1 MAMSLG
7 RRFAR
12 VHNELDGLRADLER
26 KVFKRTSQLTEAVE
40 KLSIASDAKSEFVA
54 NMSHELRTPLN
65 SVVGFSE
72 LLLSEEPSTL
82 GERER
87 HCVTRIHN
95 GGEHLVKLVDQ
106 VLDIA
111 TMESGRWEIELEQT
125 DLASLIA
132 GSVTDLR
139 PALATK
145 SLRLEADMAEDIE
158 PVDTDPLRLKQVL
171 INLLGNAIK
180 FTDEG
185 SVKVRLFRGDSGKVA
200 VEVSDTGV
208 GIPADKLETIFEPFE
223 QLEVPGGYRRD
234 GTGLGLA
241 ISMSVCEKLGA
252 ELDVTSEVGV
262 GSTFRVTL
270 PTDGPPRPDLDD
282 AGGGSD
288 PANAATSDP

>member
-106 VLDIA
+106 VLDTA

-125 DLASLIA
+125 DLASLIV

-223 QLEVPGGYRRD
+223 QLEVPGGYRSD